1 MHDGL
6 MSDHAAAPAPAYADP
21 AAPVRELLHDHFGRI
36 RELVQDTCQGLT
48 EAVGTYRPDPDANT
62 IDWLLWHAARV
73 QDDHIAGL
81 AGVEQAWTAGGW
93 YERFGLPFDP
103 AAHGYGQT
111 SQEVSTVVVS
121 ADLLDGYHAAVHA
134 ATLAYVDR
142 ITVDELARIVDT
154 RWDPP
159 VTAAVRIVSVI
170 GDCLQ
175 HLGQAAYV
183 RGLAERA

>member
-1 MHDGL
+1 M
-6 MSDHAAAPAPAYADP
+6 PAESVDP
-21 AAPVRELLHDHFGRI
+21 AAAVRELLRDHFGRI
-36 RELVQDTCQGLT
+36 RELVQETCAGLS

-62 IDWLLWHAARV
+62 VDWLVWHVARV
-73 QDDHIAGL
+73 QDDHIADL
-81 AGVEQAWTAGGW
+81 AGVEQVWTADGW
-93 YERFGLPFDP
+93 YRRFGLPFEP

-111 SQEVSTVVVS
+111 SEEVAAVVVTG
-121 ADLLDGYHAAVHA
+121 DLLDGYQAAVHR
-134 ATLAYVDR
+134 ATLSYLDG
-142 ITVDELARIVDT
+142 ITVEELARIVDT